1 VAEVVAPLPTG
12 VDAAAVNV
20 EPTGQPLAPDAAPAL
35 PDLSGLSGLSGL
47 AQPAT
52 AAPGGLLP
60 ATREVLATPEA
71 RSLAA
76 VLAIALGLLLF
87 LAVQGRFD
95 RGEPKL
101 VGGRDER
108 DVARFR

>member
-1 VAEVVAPLPTG
+1 LT
-12 VDAAAVNV
+12 
-20 EPTGQPLAPDAAPAL
+20 
-35 PDLSGLSGLSGL
+35 DLT
-47 AQPAT
+47 QPAT

-76 VLAIALGLLLF
+76 VIAIALGLLLF

-101 VGGRDER
+101 VGVRDER